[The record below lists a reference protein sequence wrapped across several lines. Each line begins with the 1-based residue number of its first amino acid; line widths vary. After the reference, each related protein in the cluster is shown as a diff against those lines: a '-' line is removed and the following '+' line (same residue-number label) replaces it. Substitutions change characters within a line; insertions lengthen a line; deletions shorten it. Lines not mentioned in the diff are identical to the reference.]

1 MRAHRRPTAV
11 AALLLVSACIA
22 LLGGCGG
29 GSSSYVHPSIDFGYM
44 QRATVLPFRNLT
56 SDDLA
61 DERVQSIFLMKLLE
75 QDILDLV
82 DAREAQAALVA
93 MNVRPGAQLTPEQA
107 VELGKRLSVD
117 ALFVGTVEEYGV
129 NRADR
134 NRTSEVTIALEMI
147 ETQTGVVAWRSQ
159 VHRTGSSLSQRL
171 FGGSPKDLYTVSHRA
186 VSDAL
191 RTLLE

>member
-1 MRAHRRPTAV
+1 MGTQRRARSL
-11 AALLLVSACIA
+11 AALLLSAGSV

-44 QRATVLPFRNLT
+44 KRATVLPFRNLT
-56 SDDLA
+56 SDELA
-61 DERVQSIFLMKLLE
+61 DERIQSIFLMELLE
-75 QDILDLV
+75 QDILELV

-93 MNVRPGAQLTPEQA
+93 MDVRPGTELTPEQA
-107 VELGKRLSVD
+107 VELGGRLKVD
-117 ALFVGTVEEYGV
+117 ALFTGTVEEYGI

-134 NRTSEVTIALEMI
+134 SRSSEVTLVLEMV

-171 FGGSPKDLYTVSHRA
+171 FGGSPQDLYTVSRTA
-186 VSDAL
+186 VTDAL